1 MLISPFIT
9 LAHNPLSAKYHL
21 NAGQKASILTIQLSQ
36 DGVNQVLIEK
46 YGKEKINT
54 IEQKEFKELIVDYI
68 KSNFN
73 LSINQ
78 EAVELKKGG
87 IKLGNHQ
94 TDLKFVLPPLFE
106 EVDNFSISI
115 PAFKENRNHQTIFS
129 YKFLDKKGK
138 VILGKNNDY
147 KSTINLNEQATQ
159 SASSNWLLITLSSLV
174 IIGGIFFG
182 VKNRKK
188 QILAVAKN

>member
-78 EAVELKKGG
+78 ETVELKK
-87 IKLGNHQ
+87 
-94 TDLKFVLPPLFE
+94 VE
-106 EVDNFSISI
+106 
-115 PAFKENRNHQTIFS
+115 
-129 YKFLDKKGK
+129 
-138 VILGKNNDY
+138 
-147 KSTINLNEQATQ
+147 
-159 SASSNWLLITLSSLV
+159 
-174 IIGGIFFG
+174 
-182 VKNRKK
+182 
-188 QILAVAKN
+188 